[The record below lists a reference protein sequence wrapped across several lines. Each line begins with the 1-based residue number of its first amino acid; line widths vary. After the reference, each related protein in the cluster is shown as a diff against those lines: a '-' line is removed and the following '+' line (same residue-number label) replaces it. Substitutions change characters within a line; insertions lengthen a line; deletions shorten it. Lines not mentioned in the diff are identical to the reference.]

1 MTPQQLDGKINRTL
15 AAIQRLDQRIEW
27 LLKKIEY
34 RRRRIRELSKLRS
47 EELNMKLPIE

>member
-1 MTPQQLDGKINRTL
+1 MTPKQLDEKIDRTV
-15 AAIQRLDQRIEW
+15 AAIERLNQRIEW

-47 EELNMKLPIE
+47 EALTMKLTIE